1 MVATIIPT
9 TRFTT
14 QLLNEVEYTEDVR
27 RKIIVKDKRRQ
38 AVLVCLQ
45 AGTCLQK
52 HTSAYDGFITVIEGQ
67 GVFTLEDQEILLE
80 PGVFIAM
87 PANAPHAVQ
96 ADSNLA
102 FLKVVDSHSEHQK
115 YPQ

>member
-1 MVATIIPT
+1 MVATITTPT
-9 TRFTT
+9 GFTT
-14 QLLNEVEYTEDVR
+14 QLLNETEYAEEVR
-27 RKIIVKDKRRQ
+27 RKIITKDKRRQ
-38 AVLVCLQ
+38 AVLVCLK

-52 HTSAYDGFITVIEGQ
+52 HTSAYDGFITVVEGQ
-67 GVFTLEDQEILLE
+67 GLFILDDQEVLLE

-96 ADSNLA
+96 ADTNLA
-102 FLKVVDSHSEHQK
+102 FLKVVDSHNDWQK